1 MRAFYFAILGVL
13 LAVPAAALPINVAL
27 GKPVTIT
34 GDVGVI
40 TCCWP
45 DATVHPP
52 AALDTI
58 VDGILLAG
66 GTQWQTG
73 TVWWD
78 EDAGVRLGHPGS
90 ANNII
95 EIDLLG
101 LFQVDSILIQADN
114 NDEYVINYRNQLGTW
129 VPYAFFPASGAPG
142 MQVRAGSVGA
152 FVATAIR
159 IDARAGD
166 GFYSVSEFQA
176 TGSPVPE
183 PGTLLLLG
191 TGIGAAVAR
200 RRTRRA
206 TA

>member
-1 MRAFYFAILGVL
+1 MKALYIAIIGLL

-34 GDVGVI
+34 GEVGVI
-40 TCCWP
+40 TEIWP
-45 DATVHPP
+45 PGPVAG
-52 AALDTI
+52 LETI
-58 VDGILLAG
+58 VDGVLLAE

-78 EDAGVRLGHPGS
+78 ELHPPS
-90 ANNII
+90 ANNLI

-101 LFQVDSILIQADN
+101 TYLITDVLIQADN
-114 NDEYVINYRNQLGTW
+114 NDRYQINYRNTLGVW
-129 VPYAFFPASGAPG
+129 VGYGFFNSGGAPG
-142 MQVRAGSVGA
+142 MLTRAGSAGP
-152 FVATAIR
+152 FVATAIQ
-159 IDARAGD
+159 IDAFDGD
-166 GFYSVSEFQA
+166 LFYSVSEFQA
-176 TGSPVPE
+176 NGSPVPE

-191 TGIGAAVAR
+191 TGITAAVAR